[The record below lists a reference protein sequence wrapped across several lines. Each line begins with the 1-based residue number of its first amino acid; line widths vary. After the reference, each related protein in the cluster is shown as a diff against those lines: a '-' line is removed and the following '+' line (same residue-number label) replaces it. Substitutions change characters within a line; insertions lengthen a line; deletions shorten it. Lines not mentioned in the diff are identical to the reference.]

1 VSFFAMRA
9 GERRDVWTAFLTLFA
24 LIASHALL
32 ETARD
37 ALFLAKIP
45 ATRLPLMFLAIAL
58 CSVGLVKLNGVA
70 TRQLSTRRALSALTL
85 SAAVITFGFYALGQH
100 LGAWGLYALYIW
112 SGLLATLVLAH
123 FWDLVAERFT
133 ITQAK
138 RLYGFIG
145 AGSVLGAIAGSGAA
159 SLLARAMHADR
170 LILVAAIG
178 LGLAGLIPLLFAER
192 PNAPQTS
199 EETPRL
205 SETVAYVAQ
214 DPYAQRVVVALFL
227 ATVCLTLSDY
237 VFKSSIVALVPKA
250 QLGAFLGSV
259 YFAMNVLSLLCQL
272 GLVAW
277 ILRRLSLGAAL
288 GILPALMVLCGLGIA
303 MTGALAAVIALK
315 AADGSLRYSLHRT
328 TAELLIL
335 PFADDGRQRVKAF
348 VDLVGQR
355 GGQVFA
361 SLAILAFAAANAPTR
376 AVAVGLTVLASVW
389 LGYAIALRG
398 PYLAVFRA
406 RLKASRANQLEHF
419 PELDVASLETL
430 LASFESPNDREVLAA
445 LNVLDRERKIH
456 LVPALLLH
464 HPSEQVVVQVLL
476 LLTRSGRRSAVPT
489 VNRIIDHPSPKVRA
503 AVFAALAVLAPNP
516 DQLRQRLLEEPS
528 EEVRATLLVNLLV
541 SGGTLTEERKRQI
554 DELLRSGTAPARVAF
569 AEAIGHSRAPGFDR
583 ALINLV
589 ESHESTV
596 RRAAV
601 QAMGHLATESLLPQI
616 IGALGDEATRTDAE
630 RALINYGGSALPALT
645 ERFRDTRTPQA
656 LRWRIP
662 SAMALCGSKQTLH
675 GLIEWLPR
683 EPDGSVRF
691 AILLVLERI
700 VRQNPTL
707 TVDRTALGRSV
718 GETLTRAYR
727 YLDARLNLERGA
739 EQERTRKTLGYELL
753 HDLLR
758 DKERNARGRVFRLL
772 GLLYPAEDFAQIY
785 RSLTLSKQHRATS
798 VELLENILRE
808 PVRSAV
814 LGLVD
819 DCADDL
825 RLARAGRYHRVR
837 SLEYSPLLSS
847 LADGESAAVREL
859 AHYHAAELGF
869 ELGAKSAGQAA

>member
-1 VSFFAMRA
+1 MSFFAIRA

-45 ATRLPLMFLAIAL
+45 ASRLPFMFLTIAVL
-58 CSVGLVKLNGVA
+58 SVGLVKFDGFA
-70 TRQLSTRRALSALTL
+70 TRHLSSRRALSALTL
-85 SAAVITFGFYALGQH
+85 AAAAITLGFFALGQH
-100 LGAWGLYALYIW
+100 LGTWGVYALYVW

-159 SLLARAMHADR
+159 SLLARAMRAER
-170 LILVAAIG
+170 LVLVAAV
-178 LGLAGLIPLLFAER
+178 GLAIAGLAPLFFVER
-192 PNAPQTS
+192 PLPAHAA
-199 EETPRL
+199 EEGPRL
-205 SETVAYVAQ
+205 SDTLVYVAK
-214 DPYAQRVVVALFL
+214 DPYAQRVVAALFL
-227 ATVCLTLSDY
+227 ATVCLTISDF
-237 VFKSSIVALVPKA
+237 VFKSSIAALVPKA
-250 QLGAFLGSV
+250 QLGTFLGGV
-259 YFAMNVLSLLCQL
+259 YFATNVLSLLCQV

-277 ILRRLSLGAAL
+277 ILRRLSLAAAL
-288 GILPALMVLCGLGIA
+288 GVLPALLVACGLGIA
-303 MTGALAAVIALK
+303 LTGALAAVIALK

-335 PFADDGRQRVKAF
+335 PFGDDGRQRVKAF

-361 SLAILAFAAANAPTR
+361 SLSILGFAALNAPTR
-376 AVAVGLTVLASVW
+376 AVAAGLAVLAATW
-389 LGYAIALRG
+389 LGCAIALRG

-406 RLKASRANQLEHF
+406 RLKASRSNQLEHF

-445 LNVLDRERKIH
+445 LSVLERERKTH

-464 HPSEQVVVQVLL
+464 HPSEQVVVQVLS

-489 VNRIIDHPSPKVRA
+489 VNRIVDHPSPKVRA
-503 AVFAALAVLAPNP
+503 AAFAALAVLAPDP
-516 DQLRQRLLEEPS
+516 DQLRQRLSDESS

-541 SGGTLTEERKRQI
+541 SGGSLSSERQRQI
-554 DELLRSGTAPARVAF
+554 DELLASGTAPARVAF
-569 AEAIGHSRAPGFDR
+569 ADAVGHGRALGFER
-583 ALINLV
+583 ALIGLLR
-589 ESHESTV
+589 STEREV
-596 RRAAV
+596 RCAAV
-601 QAMGHLATESLLPQI
+601 RAMGNLASESLLPHI
-616 IGALGDEATRTDAE
+616 VGALGDEPTRPDAE
-630 RALINYGGSALPALT
+630 RALLGYGGSAMTALIA
-645 ERFRDTRTPQA
+645 RFQDPSTAHA

-662 SAMALCGSKQTLH
+662 AAMAQCGSKQALDT
-675 GLIEWLPR
+675 LIEWLPR

-700 VRQNPTL
+700 VRQDPSL
-707 TVDRTALGRSV
+707 SVDRSALGRSV
-718 GETLTRAYR
+718 NETLTRAYR
-727 YLDARLNLERGA
+727 YLDARLNLLRGV
-739 EQERTRKTLGYELL
+739 EQAPALKTLGHDLL

-758 DKERNARGRVFRLL
+758 DKERNARGRLFRLL
-772 GLLYPAEDFAQIY
+772 GLLYPAEDFGQIY

-798 VELLENILRE
+798 VELLENILSE

-825 RLARAGRYHRVR
+825 RLTRAGRYHRSR
-837 SLEYSPLLSS
+837 ALDYSELLVQ

-859 AHYHAAELGF
+859 VRYHAAELG
-869 ELGAKSAGQAA
+869 LQLAAKATEQAA

>member
-1 VSFFAMRA
+1 MRA
-9 GERRDVWTAFLTLFA
+9 GERRDVWTAFATLFA

-45 ATRLPLMFLAIAL
+45 ASRLPLMFLAIAL
-58 CSVGLVKLNGVA
+58 LSVVLVKLNGIA
-70 TRQLSTRRALSALTL
+70 TRHLSSRRALSVLTL
-85 SAAVITFGFYALGQH
+85 TAALITLGFFTLAHH
-100 LGAWGLYALYIW
+100 LGAWGLYALYVW

-145 AGSVLGAIAGSGAA
+145 AGSVLGAIAGSGTA
-159 SLLARAMHADR
+159 SVLARVMHAER
-170 LILVAAIG
+170 LVLVAAIG
-178 LGLAGLIPLLFAER
+178 LGVAGLIPLLFAER
-192 PNAPQTS
+192 TNSPQTS
-199 EETPRL
+199 EEAPRL
-205 SETVAYVAQ
+205 SDTVAYVAQ
-214 DPYAQRVVVALFL
+214 DPYAQRVVIALFL
-227 ATVCLTLSDY
+227 ATVCLTISDF
-237 VFKSSIVALVPKA
+237 VFKSSIAALVPKA

-259 YFAMNVLSLLCQL
+259 YFATNVLSLLCQV

-288 GILPALMVLCGLGIA
+288 GVLPALLVICGLGIGL
-303 MTGALAAVIALK
+303 TGALAAVIALK
-315 AADGSLRYSLHRT
+315 AVDGSLRYSLHRT

-335 PFADDGRQRVKAF
+335 PFGDEGRQRVKTF

-361 SLAILAFAAANAPTR
+361 SLSILGFAALNAPTR
-376 AVAVGLTVLASVW
+376 AVAVALAVLASLW

-445 LNVLDRERKIH
+445 LNVLEREHKTH

-464 HPSEQVVVQVLL
+464 HPSEQVVVQVLG
-476 LLTRSGRRSAVPT
+476 LLTRAERRSAVPT
-489 VNRIIDHPSPKVRA
+489 VNRIVDHPSPKVRS
-503 AVFAALAVLAPNP
+503 AVFAALAVLSPNP
-516 DQLRQRLLEEPS
+516 EQLRKRLDTEPS

-541 SGGTLTEERKRQI
+541 SGGTPSAQPQRQV
-554 DELLRSGTAPARVAF
+554 DELSKTGTVAARVAF
-569 AEAIGHSRAPGFDR
+569 ADAVGHSRAPGFER
-583 ALINLV
+583 ALLGLLQSS
-589 ESHESTV
+589 EPEV

-601 QAMGHLATESLLPQI
+601 RAMGNVASEGLLGRI
-616 IGALGDEATRTDAE
+616 VSALGDEATRADAE
-630 RALINYGGSALPALT
+630 RALLGYGSSAMPALI
-645 ERFRDTRTPQA
+645 ERFQDPTAAHA

-662 SAMALCGSKQTLH
+662 YAMALCSSKQSLNT
-675 GLIEWLPR
+675 LIEWLPR
-683 EPDGSVRF
+683 ETDGRVRF

-707 TVDRTALGRSV
+707 SVDRSELGRSV

-727 YLDARLNLERGA
+727 YLDARSNLKRGA
-739 EQERTRKTLGYELL
+739 EQDESRKTLGHELL

-758 DKERNARGRVFRLL
+758 DKERNARGRLFRLL
-772 GLLYPAEDFAQIY
+772 GLLHPAEDFGQIF

-798 VELLENILRE
+798 VELLENILNE

-825 RLARAGRYHRVR
+825 RLTRAGRYHRPR
-837 SLEYSPLLSS
+837 TLDYSPLLAQ
-847 LADGESAAVREL
+847 LAEGESAAVREL
-859 AHYHAAELGF
+859 ARYHAAELG
-869 ELGAKSAGQAA
+869 LQLAANAAGQAA

>member
-1 VSFFAMRA
+1 MSFFAIRT

-45 ATRLPLMFLAIAL
+45 ASRLPLMFLAIAVL
-58 CSVGLVKLNGVA
+58 SLALVKLNGLA
-70 TRQLSTRRALSALTL
+70 TQHLSSRRALSALTL
-85 SAAVITFGFYALGQH
+85 TASSITFGFFALGHH
-100 LGAWGLYALYIW
+100 LGAWGLYALYVW

-123 FWDLVAERFT
+123 FWNLVAERFT

-159 SLLARAMHADR
+159 SLLARVMHAER
-170 LILVAAIG
+170 LVLFSAIG
-178 LGLAGLIPLLFAER
+178 LAIAGLIPLLFAER
-192 PNAPQTS
+192 SHAQQTS

-205 SETVAYVAQ
+205 RDTVTYIVQ
-214 DPYAQRVVVALFL
+214 DPYAQRVVAALFL
-227 ATVCLTLSDY
+227 ATVCLTLSDF
-237 VFKSSIVALVPKA
+237 VFKSSIAALVPKA

-259 YFAMNVLSLLCQL
+259 YFASNVLSLLCQV

-288 GILPALMVLCGLGIA
+288 GVLPALLVACGLGIA
-303 MTGALAAVIALK
+303 LTGALAAVIALK

-335 PFADDGRQRVKAF
+335 PFGDDARQRVKAF
-348 VDLVGQR
+348 VELVGQR

-361 SLAILAFAAANAPTR
+361 SLAILGFAALNAPTR
-376 AVAVGLTVLASVW
+376 SIAAGLAAVAAIW
-389 LGYAIALRG
+389 FGYAIALRG

-406 RLKASRANQLEHF
+406 RLRASRSNQLEHF

-445 LNVLDRERKIH
+445 LNVLEREHKTH

-464 HPSEQVVVQVLL
+464 HPSEPVVVQVLM
-476 LLTRSGRRSAVPT
+476 LLTRSGRSSAVPT
-489 VNRIIDHPSPKVRA
+489 VNRILEHPSPRVRA
-503 AVFAALAVLAPNP
+503 AAYAALAVLAPDP
-516 DQLRQRLLEEPS
+516 DQLRQRIQDEPS

-541 SGGTLTEERKRQI
+541 SGGTLTPERQRQI
-554 DELLRSGTAPARVAF
+554 DDLLVSGTAPARVAF
-569 AEAIGHSRAPGFDR
+569 ADAVGHRHAAGFER
-583 ALINLV
+583 ALIGLLQSP
-589 ESHESTV
+589 EAEV

-601 QAMGHLATESLLPQI
+601 RAMGSLASESLLTPLVD
-616 IGALGDEATRTDAE
+616 ALGDEATRPDAE
-630 RALINYGGSALPALT
+630 RALLNYGGSAMPALT
-645 ERFRDTRTPQA
+645 ARFRDASTAHA
-656 LRWRIP
+656 LRWRLP
-662 SAMALCGSKQTLH
+662 SAMALCSSKQTLNT
-675 GLIEWLPR
+675 LIEWLPN

-707 TVDRTALGRSV
+707 SVDRSALGRSV
-718 GETLTRAYR
+718 NETLTRAYR
-727 YLDARLNLERGA
+727 YLDARLNLLRGA
-739 EQERTRKTLGYELL
+739 EQDAAHKTLGHELL

-758 DKERNARGRVFRLL
+758 DKERNARGRLFRLL
-772 GLLYPAEDFAQIY
+772 GLLYPAEDFGQIY

-798 VELLENILRE
+798 VELLENILSE

-819 DCADDL
+819 DCADEL
-825 RLARAGRYHRVR
+825 RLTRAGRYHRTR
-837 SLEYSPLLSS
+837 PLGYLALLSQ
-847 LADGESAAVREL
+847 LADGESAALREL
-859 AHYHAAELGF
+859 ARHHASELGF
-869 ELGAKSAGQAA
+869 RLSAKPTGQAA

>member
-1 VSFFAMRA
+1 VSFFAIRA

-45 ATRLPLMFLAIAL
+45 ASRLPLMFLAIAVL
-58 CSVGLVKLNGVA
+58 SVVLVKLNGVA
-70 TRQLSTRRALSALTL
+70 TRHLSTRRALSALTL
-85 SAAVITFGFYALGQH
+85 TASAITLGFFALGQH
-100 LGAWGLYALYIW
+100 LGAWGLYALYVW

-159 SLLARAMHADR
+159 SLIARAMHAER
-170 LILVAAIG
+170 LVLVAAVG
-178 LGLAGLIPLLFAER
+178 LAIAGLIPLLFAER
-192 PNAPQTS
+192 GSTPHAS
-199 EETPRL
+199 EKTPRL
-205 SETVAYVAQ
+205 SDTVAYVAQ
-214 DPYAQRVVVALFL
+214 DPYAQRVVATLFL
-227 ATVCLTLSDY
+227 ATVCLTISDF
-237 VFKSSIVALVPKA
+237 VFKSSIATLVPKA
-250 QLGAFLGSV
+250 QLGAFLGTV
-259 YFAMNVLSLLCQL
+259 YFATNVLSLLCQV

-288 GILPALMVLCGLGIA
+288 GVLPALLVACGLGIA
-303 MTGALAAVIALK
+303 LTGAIATVIALK
-315 AADGSLRYSLHRT
+315 AVDGSLRYSLHRT
-328 TAELLIL
+328 TAELSIL
-335 PFADDGRQRVKAF
+335 PFGDDARQRVKAF

-361 SLAILAFAAANAPTR
+361 SLAILGFAALNAPTR
-376 AVAVGLTVLASVW
+376 AVAAGLAVLAATW

-406 RLKASRANQLEHF
+406 RLKASRSNQLEHF

-445 LNVLDRERKIH
+445 LNVLEREHKTH

-464 HPSEQVVVQVLL
+464 HPSEPVVVQVLI

-489 VNRIIDHPSPKVRA
+489 VNRILEHPSPKVRA
-503 AVFAALAVLAPNP
+503 AAYAALAALAPDP
-516 DQLRQRLLEEPS
+516 AQLRQRLRDEPS

-541 SGGTLTEERKRQI
+541 SGGTLSLEPQKQVDDLVST
-554 DELLRSGTAPARVAF
+554 GTAPARVAF
-569 AEAIGHSRAPGFDR
+569 ADAIGNSRAPGFER
-583 ALINLV
+583 ALIGLLRSV
-589 ESHESTV
+589 ETEV
-596 RRAAV
+596 RCAAV
-601 QAMGHLATESLLPQI
+601 RAMGTLATESLLPHLV
-616 IGALGDEATRTDAE
+616 GALADEPTRPDAE
-630 RALINYGGSALPALT
+630 RALLNYGSSALPALIS
-645 ERFRDTRTPQA
+645 RFQDPTTPHA

-662 SAMALCGSKQTLH
+662 AAMALCSSKQTLNA
-675 GLIEWLPR
+675 LIEWLPR

-707 TVDRTALGRSV
+707 SVDRAALGRSV
-718 GETLTRAYR
+718 SETLTRAYR
-727 YLDARLNLERGA
+727 YLDARLNLARGA
-739 EQERTRKTLGYELL
+739 EQGAANKTLGYELL

-758 DKERNARGRVFRLL
+758 DKERNARGRLFRLL
-772 GLLYPAEDFAQIY
+772 GLLHPAEDFGQIY

-798 VELLENILRE
+798 VELLENILSE

-825 RLARAGRYHRVR
+825 RLARAGRYHRSR
-837 SLEYSPLLSS
+837 SLDYSELLEY
-847 LADGESAAVREL
+847 LAGGESAAVREL
-859 AHYHAAELGF
+859 ARHHADEIGLRLA
-869 ELGAKSAGQAA
+869 ANPTGQAA